1 MVQDADAALD
11 RVVQQVR
18 EAAYARTALQICGHG
33 TKAFYGNAQE
43 GSTLSTEELR
53 GITAYEPS
61 ELVVSVRAGT
71 PVHELESAL
80 AQQGQWLAFE
90 PPRFGSEP
98 DRSGTVGGMV
108 ASALSGPGR
117 AQAGSVRD
125 FVLGCTVVNGRAQV
139 LHFGGQVMKNVAGYD
154 VSRLMAG
161 SLGILGVLSEVS
173 LKVLPQPVATA
184 TVRMSA
190 SQAEALERMN
200 AWGGQPWPISATAWW
215 EGTLVVRLSGAQ
227 AAVQDAQE
235 RLGGEA
241 VDAQLAQGF
250 WQGLRDQRDEYFVAA
265 QERLS
270 QGERLWRLSVP
281 STCLPLDLPG
291 DTLIEWG
298 GAQRWLCTDAPVQRV
313 REVAQSVGGHACIFR
328 GEAPADGVF
337 APLPTA
343 LRKIHRQLKAAFD
356 PEGIFNPG
364 RLYPDL

>member
-1 MVQDADAALD
+1 MQDSALD

-18 EAAYARTALQICGHG
+18 EATQARCAVQIVGHG
-33 TKAFYGNAQE
+33 TKSFYGNAQE
-43 GSTLSTEELR
+43 AAVLSTEELR

-71 PVHELESAL
+71 PLHELEAAL
-80 AQQGQWLAFE
+80 AEHGQWLAFE
-90 PPRFGSEP
+90 PPRLGRSA
-98 DRSGTVGGMV
+98 DRCGTVGGMV
-108 ASALSGPGR
+108 ASGLSGPGR
-117 AQAGSVRD
+117 AQAGAVRD

-161 SLGILGVLSEVS
+161 SLGILGVISEVS

-184 TVRMSA
+184 TLRQTA
-190 SQAEALERMN
+190 SQAEALERVN

-215 EGTLVVRLSGAQ
+215 DETLVVRLSGAR
-227 AAVQDAQE
+227 AAVQDACE
-235 RLGGEA
+235 RLGGEV
-241 VDAQLAQGF
+241 VDADLARDF
-250 WQGLRDQRDEYFVAA
+250 WQGLRDHHDEYFVATHA
-265 QERLS
+265 RVQ

-281 STCLPLDLPG
+281 STCPPLDLPG

-298 GAQRWLCTDAPVQRV
+298 GAQRWLCTDAPVQIV
-313 REVAQSVGGHACIFR
+313 REAARSAGGHACVFR
-328 GEAPADGVF
+328 GATPVDGVF
-337 APLPTA
+337 APLPAA
-343 LRKIHRQLKAAFD
+343 LHTVHCQLKAAFD